1 MPRAEQHKRRTARA
15 LRILL
20 LSAGT
25 AAFLPVGH
33 AVAQQTS
40 DLRGEVAESEIA
52 KMLKRKPVSGTR
64 AALEKPADAQAT
76 EGLPTPRYVPISDGA
91 VPDEEPAPTAATG
104 RSLFDN
110 PDETDDAA
118 AAPIPPRRPS
128 TAKQRADDAK
138 ARTGQAPET
147 AAERNRADTAAT
159 DEDEETTGTVRQ
171 SKADSEERE
180 ELTLDEGAQRVEA
193 IEGLDKRVED
203 NPFEAP
209 GMRAGTFIL
218 RPSLEQGVT
227 ATTNADSSSNGGSS
241 VLSETTLRLNA
252 VSDWSEHAATLD
264 AYGIFKKSISGEE
277 VSEGEGGFDASLMYE
292 LSNETHLNAAIGYD
306 VRPESASS
314 PGIVTGT
321 VRRPLRH
328 TLDGSLGLEKN
339 LGKLRL
345 GVTGRVE
352 RDMFADAELTNGTTA
367 SQKDRNS
374 TLASVTLRTGYQ
386 VSPALTPFAE
396 VEIGRRA
403 YDLKQDSAGYER
415 SSLRTGV
422 RAGVAVDM
430 GEKLN
435 GEFSAGWIREGFD
448 DDRLTAISGASVNA
462 NVNWSPERGTTVG
475 LTGQTTVEGATAAG
489 ESGSILYSGRLSL
502 QREIR
507 ANLTGSAIL
516 GADWRDYQGK
526 DGRDLTLSAEASLTW
541 WLNRYAGLTGR
552 YRFETLDSTLAGRD
566 SKTNSV
572 FLGLKLQR

>member
-25 AAFLPVGH
+25 AAFLPFGH
-33 AVAQQTS
+33 VVAQQAS
-40 DLRGEVAESEIA
+40 DLRGEVTESEIA

-64 AALEKPADAQAT
+64 AALEKPVDPRST
-76 EGLPTPRYVPISDGA
+76 EGVPTPRYVPVSPGA
-91 VPDEEPAPTAATG
+91 VPDEESAPTAATG

-110 PDETDDAA
+110 PDETDEADAP
-118 AAPIPPRRPS
+118 PIPARRPS
-128 TAKQRADDAK
+128 TAKQRAEEAQ
-138 ARTGQAPET
+138 ARTGQQPET
-147 AAERNRADTAAT
+147 ATERNRAAT
-159 DEDEETTGTVRQ
+159 EAMDKETTGTVRQ
-171 SKADSEERE
+171 AKADSEERE
-180 ELTLDEGAQRVEA
+180 ELTLDEGAQRAEA

-209 GMRAGTFIL
+209 GMRVGTFIL

-227 ATTNADSSSNGGSS
+227 ATTNADSSSGGGSS

-252 VSDWSEHAATLD
+252 VSDWSEHTATLD

-352 RDMFADAELTNGTTA
+352 RDIFADAELTNGTTV
-367 SQKDRNS
+367 SQEDRNS

-386 VSPALTPFAE
+386 ISPALTPFAE
-396 VEIGRRA
+396 VEIGRRI
-403 YDLKQDSAGYER
+403 YDLKQDSATFER

-422 RAGVAVDM
+422 RAGVALDM

-448 DDRLTAISGASVNA
+448 DDRLAAISGASVNA
-462 NVNWSPERGTTVG
+462 NVNWSPERGTTIG
-475 LTGQTTVEGATAAG
+475 LTGQTTVEGTTAAG

-526 DGRDLTLSAEASLTW
+526 DGRDLTLSAEGSLTW

-552 YRFETLDSTLAGRD
+552 LRHETLDSTIAGRD
-566 SKTNSV
+566 SKTNSI

>member
-25 AAFLPVGH
+25 AAFLPFGH
-33 AVAQQTS
+33 AVAQQAS
-40 DLRGEVAESEIA
+40 DLRGEVTESEIA
-52 KMLKRKPVSGTR
+52 KMLKRKPASGTR
-64 AALEKPADAQAT
+64 TALEKPVDSQTT
-76 EGLPTPRYVPISDGA
+76 EGVPTPQYVPVSEGA
-91 VPDEEPAPTAATG
+91 VPDEEPAPTAAAG
-104 RSLFDN
+104 SSLFD
-110 PDETDDAA
+110 PQDEGDEAA
-118 AAPIPPRRPS
+118 IAPIPPRRPS
-128 TAKQRADDAK
+128 TARQRAEEAQ
-138 ARTGQAPET
+138 ARAGQQPEA
-147 AAERNRADTAAT
+147 AAERTRADTAAT
-159 DEDEETTGTVRQ
+159 DEETTGTVRQ
-171 SKADSEERE
+171 GKADADERK
-180 ELTLDEGAQRVEA
+180 ELTLDEGAQRAEA
-193 IEGLDKRVED
+193 IEGLDRLVED

-209 GMRAGTFIL
+209 GIRAGTFIL
-218 RPSLEQGVT
+218 RPSIEQGVT
-227 ATTNADSSSNGGSS
+227 ATTNADSSTRGKSS

-264 AYGIFKKSISGEE
+264 AYGIFKKSISGEN

-321 VRRPLRH
+321 VKRPLRH
-328 TLDGSLGLEKN
+328 TLDGSLGFEKN

-352 RDMFADAELTNGTTA
+352 RDMFADAKLTNGTTD
-367 SQKDRNS
+367 SQEDRNS
-374 TLASVTLRTGYQ
+374 TPAAVTLRTGYEI
-386 VSPALTPFAE
+386 SPALTPFVE
-396 VEIGRRA
+396 VEVGRRA

-415 SSLRTGV
+415 SSLRTGA
-422 RAGVAVDM
+422 RAGVALDM
-430 GEKLN
+430 GEKLT

-448 DDRLTAISGASVNA
+448 DDRLAAISGASVNA

-475 LTGQTTVEGATAAG
+475 LTGQTTVEGTTAAN

-507 ANLTGSAIL
+507 ANLTGGAIL
-516 GADWRDYQGK
+516 GADWRDYYGK

-552 YRFETLDSTLAGRD
+552 YRYETLDSTLADRD
-566 SKTNSV
+566 SKTNSI